1 MTTEQDRQLSF
12 DDSDIID
19 RLHVVGNFFRDARG
33 RQEMIEAGLEL
44 LTAVMAEITD
54 FNLLQDDTKYEL
66 VVNKLKYKLP
76 LSAEELSF
84 ARKNF
89 LI

>member
-1 MTTEQDRQLSF
+1 MTEKQEASF
-12 DDSDIID
+12 DDSEIFDK
-19 RLHVVGNFFRDARG
+19 LHTAGNFFRDARG

-44 LTAVMAEITD
+44 LIAVMAEITD

-89 LI
+89 LF